1 MERPDLTGKCG
12 TCSRFVRVVE
22 SIADTG
28 EVTRTGECLLGV
40 WSPPLFETSTCS
52 QWVLRGT
59 FTKRREQA
67 ARAAPR
73 RAAPA
78 PASPHVRPAGT
89 GATARRL
96 EGPGWPPRAPH
107 SHVDLPEDLLTMDAD
122 EFRSILRQVIR
133 EELAPRPVELG
144 QRWQGGELVLVPGKE
159 GTQEKRVPLET
170 FFHKIVML
178 RDRLRVLEQKVN
190 GHAGLTDEDK
200 VQLQQYV
207 TACYGSLTTFNVLFA
222 DRADGFAG
230 QKGDG

>member
-1 MERPDLTGKCG
+1 
-12 TCSRFVRVVE
+12 
-22 SIADTG
+22 
-28 EVTRTGECLLGV
+28 
-40 WSPPLFETSTCS
+40 
-52 QWVLRGT
+52 
-59 FTKRREQA
+59 
-67 ARAAPR
+67 
-73 RAAPA
+73 
-78 PASPHVRPAGT
+78 
-89 GATARRL
+89 
-96 EGPGWPPRAPH
+96 
-107 SHVDLPEDLLTMDAD
+107 MDAD